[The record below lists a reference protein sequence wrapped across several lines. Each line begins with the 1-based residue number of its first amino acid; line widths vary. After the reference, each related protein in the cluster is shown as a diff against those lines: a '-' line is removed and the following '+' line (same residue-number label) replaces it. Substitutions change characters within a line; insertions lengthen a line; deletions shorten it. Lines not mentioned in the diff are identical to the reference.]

1 MESHSSREISPSV
14 VHCVCV
20 CVDGRGIKKKI
31 EFRSLMAMR
40 KKLGES
46 GSSAPN
52 THSSSET
59 GSADIAVLPLQ
70 ENKARNLV
78 LLSNL
83 LHNVIDEKLCVV
95 HQSPSIVST
104 CRMLSCWEMICVE
117 CGTEM
122 HIVSPKR

>member
-1 MESHSSREISPSV
+1 MEYHSSREISPSV
-14 VHCVCV
+14 VHSVCV

-78 LLSNL
+78 LLLMRS
-83 LHNVIDEKLCVV
+83 CVWYTSP
-95 HQSPSIVST
+95 HQLSPLAA
-104 CRMLSCWEMICVE
+104 CFHAGR
-117 CGTEM
+117 
-122 HIVSPKR
+122 